1 MPLYKPKRTSLLF
14 HFTNLALIKDTT
26 EMKKSAFFFNTIQGS
41 VDDAIEIKVTVAYE
55 DLHVEGCK
63 FYEQNI
69 IARRK
74 ARVWQDHIDKK
85 NKQRLGRRCISE
97 MYLFLIPLRQFY
109 ATPITGLS
117 NVLEYFYMS
126 DLESEMRG
134 NAGEGVCF
142 IFDGLDEYSQ
152 KYTKDGC
159 SRFEQL
165 LRGHIFPSSKI
176 K

>member
-1 MPLYKPKRTSLLF
+1 
-14 HFTNLALIKDTT
+14 
-26 EMKKSAFFFNTIQGS
+26 
-41 VDDAIEIKVTVAYE
+41 
-55 DLHVEGCK
+55 
-63 FYEQNI
+63 
-69 IARRK
+69 
-74 ARVWQDHIDKK
+74 
-85 NKQRLGRRCISE
+85 
-97 MYLFLIPLRQFY
+97 
-109 ATPITGLS
+109 
-117 NVLEYFYMS
+117 MS